1 MSTKI
6 CAEIYK
12 DNNINVTANLARD

>member
-12 DNNINVTANLARD
+12 DSDINVTANLVRD

>member
-12 DNNINVTANLARD
+12 DNDINVTANLVRD